1 MGAEQECEGGT
12 PAALDQRNP
21 PAAEVPAGPEFPAAA
36 SEASVSSP
44 PSVEE
49 DDRATAGSAD
59 VSPSCAEEDGAAD
72 AADAAD
78 GADIAE
84 AEAADAADAADG
96 ADKAEAE
103 AADAAD
109 GADGADGAGTAEAE
123 ATASSPTP
131 AEEEEKDGPTRP
143 TGSGAAESPASSSP
157 STVKDAGPATADAEA
172 SSPPP
177 SAEEDG
183 PAPSAATKAAV
194 SATPFEE
201 EDGPVGAEAAAS
213 SPPPAEDG
221 DAECIEYLYSGV
233 GLPQLTFCVS
243 RADQH
248 AVELTTKLWADTVT
262 LGTFDAPRK
271 AADLYAP
278 DGVLWGTEAFAFDD
292 PLWEYASELVR
303 NTPEQIYAYYDYFAR
318 LPELRLVEFTAAPAR
333 VRGDFASQSGTHT
346 FSWRGAG
353 GQEEYSVE
361 VRARFSLT
369 FRRDRCSC
377 GGPSEWAIVEHCTFS
392 MPTAAAAAAA
402 AAAAT
407 PPSAR
412 VLKHVGS
419 ATDVVVKTV
428 KAVAEASVQTAPSSP
443 VEDDE
448 VTPEASPA
456 FVCVPPAMP
465 DSSFGTG
472 YTAATAAADEK
483 TWKDLNNRVS
493 NLLLEEERSL
503 RAKQIA
509 DLQHHADQ
517 LVELQKRAVAAK
529 ARAAERAVERAAE
542 RKVRAKREMELV
554 KRAEKAKAL
563 AAELTILLAVERAKR
578 EEMRKREEER
588 EGGLVGS
595 QCVAE
600 QTVLLAVNK
609 AKSGTRKTATRIIY
623 PAAEKGAASKAS
635 TKTAVV
641 ATVTGEKV
649 KQPAGLSKEA
659 SEATAALGKKR
670 ADAVRP

>member
-1 MGAEQECEGGT
+1 MGAEQGCEGGM
-12 PAALDQRNP
+12 PAALDQPDP
-21 PAAEVPAGPEFPAAA
+21 PAAEVPAGPECPAAA
-36 SEASVSSP
+36 SEASVSSV

-49 DDRATAGSAD
+49 DDRAAAESAH
-59 VSPSCAEEDGAAD
+59 VSPSCAEEDDASDTAD
-72 AADAAD
+72 AADGANIAEAEGADAAD
-78 GADIAE
+78 GAGGADIAE
-84 AEAADAADAADG
+84 AEAADAADGAGG
-96 ADKAEAE
+96 AD
-103 AADAAD
+103 
-109 GADGADGAGTAEAE
+109 TAEAE
-123 ATASSPTP
+123 ATALSPTP
-131 AEEEEKDGPTRP
+131 AQEEEEDNPVRP

-157 STVKDAGPATADAEA
+157 STVEDAGPATAAADAEA
-172 SSPPP
+172 SCPPP
-177 SAEEDG
+177 SAEEDAG
-183 PAPSAATKAAV
+183 PAASAAAKVAV
-194 SATPFEE
+194 SATPSEE
-201 EDGPVGAEAAAS
+201 EDGPVGVEAAAS

-221 DAECIEYLYSGV
+221 GEQVFVVVLLLLLAAGIY
-233 GLPQLTFCVS
+233 
-243 RADQH
+243 QH

-353 GQEEYSVE
+353 GQEEYTVE

-402 AAAAT
+402 AAAT

-428 KAVAEASVQTAPSSP
+428 KAVAEVSVQTAPSSP
-443 VEDDE
+443 MEEDE

-465 DSSFGTG
+465 DSSCGTG
-472 YTAATAAADEK
+472 YTAATAAADQK
-483 TWKDLNNRVS
+483 TWRDLNNRVS

-503 RAKQIA
+503 RARQIA

-529 ARAAERAVERAAE
+529 VRAAERAVERAAE

-578 EEMRKREEER
+578 QEMCKREGER
-588 EGGLVGS
+588 EGGFVDS

-609 AKSGTRKTATRIIY
+609 AKGETKKTATRIVY
-623 PAAEKGAASKAS
+623 PAAEQVAASKAS
-635 TKTAVV
+635 TKAAVV

-649 KQPAGLSKEA
+649 RQPAGLSKEI
-659 SEATAALGKKR
+659 SEATAALVKKR

>member
-1 MGAEQECEGGT
+1 MGAEQECEGGM
-12 PAALDQRNP
+12 PAALDQRDP
-21 PAAEVPAGPEFPAAA
+21 PAAEVPAGPECQAAA
-36 SEASVSSP
+36 SEASISSA

-49 DDRATAGSAD
+49 DGEYRPSLSPPYEKTTADRAAAESAD
-59 VSPSCAEEDGAAD
+59 ESPSCAEEDAKAAD
-72 AADAAD
+72 ATDAAD

-84 AEAADAADAADG
+84 AEA
-96 ADKAEAE
+96 
-103 AADAAD
+103 
-109 GADGADGAGTAEAE
+109 
-123 ATASSPTP
+123 TASFPTP
-131 AEEEEKDGPTRP
+131 AEEEKD
-143 TGSGAAESPASSSP
+143 
-157 STVKDAGPATADAEA
+157 DAGPTGPADSGPAEPPASCSLSTVEDGPATATADAEA
-172 SSPPP
+172 SCPPP
-177 SAEEDG
+177 SGEEDG
-183 PAPSAATKAAV
+183 PAASAAAKAAV
-194 SATPFEE
+194 SASPFEE
-201 EDGPVGAEAAAS
+201 EDRGPVGAEAAAS

-221 DAECIEYLYSGV
+221 GLGSATAEVAAAS
-233 GLPQLTFCVS
+233 PPH
-243 RADQH
+243 AADDDQH

-353 GQEEYSVE
+353 GQEEYTVE

-428 KAVAEASVQTAPSSP
+428 KAVAEVSVQTAPSSP

-465 DSSFGTG
+465 DSSCGTG
-472 YTAATAAADEK
+472 YTAATSAADEK
-483 TWKDLNNRVS
+483 TWRELNNRVS

-554 KRAEKAKAL
+554 KRAEKAK
-563 AAELTILLAVERAKR
+563 
-578 EEMRKREEER
+578 
-588 EGGLVGS
+588 VG
-595 QCVAE
+595 
-600 QTVLLAVNK
+600 N
-609 AKSGTRKTATRIIY
+609 
-623 PAAEKGAASKAS
+623 
-635 TKTAVV
+635 
-641 ATVTGEKV
+641 
-649 KQPAGLSKEA
+649 
-659 SEATAALGKKR
+659 
-670 ADAVRP
+670 